1 MSIKEPDS
9 FKEQFKLMGL
19 QLAKKAKTQVK
30 EINSNKDE
38 IIKNINLEFIS
49 DTEEKLQKITVDFL
63 KEYETKLNE
72 QISENYKQ
80 TNIKILQEKNKL
92 FEDLMNSFND
102 LIRTKIQENFNKYLL
117 WLKAELVEQVKI
129 FDEDMLIQLNER
141 DSKNFDQIVP
151 KLPKQRCILKV
162 EPLKTL
168 GGYVL
173 SNLDNN
179 IIINRTMEEII
190 AQKNPELRK
199 NFFKIF
205 DKFIDKRKSATEL
218 MIEHDLKDIFELPK
232 EFNDFIKSKGE

>member
-30 EINSNKDE
+30 EINLNKDE

-80 TNIKILQEKNKL
+80 TNVKILQEKNRL
-92 FEDLMNSFND
+92 FEDLINSFND

-117 WLKAELVEQVKI
+117 WLKAELEEEVKI
-129 FDEDMLIQLNER
+129 FDEDMILQLNER
-141 DSKNFDQIVP
+141 DLQYFDQILP
-151 KLPKQRCILKV
+151 KLTKQRCILKK

-168 GGYVL
+168 GGFIL

-199 NFFKIF
+199 IFFRIF